1 MMEFNKAIQ
10 EQFLH
15 TQFIYGAFDLDLIN
29 KKKTVVKNDAR
40 LSHTRGVGGK
50 KVSFIYSV

>member
-29 KKKTVVKNDAR
+29 KKKKQ
-40 LSHTRGVGGK
+40 LSKMMPGYRTHAV
-50 KVSFIYSV
+50 